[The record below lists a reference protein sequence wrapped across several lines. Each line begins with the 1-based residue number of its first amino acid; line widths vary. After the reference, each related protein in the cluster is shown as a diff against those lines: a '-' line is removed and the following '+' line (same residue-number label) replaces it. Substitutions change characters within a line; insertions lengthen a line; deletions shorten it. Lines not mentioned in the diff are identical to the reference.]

1 MNPDSSQDQL
11 ALSPEALRTYNR
23 WHLIGGLILLL
34 LLVALPLLFGI
45 GPTSFRSCGA
55 PAAAAPVAAAPAPAA
70 PAPAPA
76 AAPAAAPP
84 APAAS
89 AKAAV
94 FFDTGKAAVAAKGQ
108 EDLKAL
114 VASAGTG
121 ARFAVSGF
129 HDAKGD
135 PAKNAELAKQRAFAV
150 RDALKSLGVAEDKI
164 ELRKPEAT
172 SAASGPE
179 AEAAA
184 RRVEVSVL

>member
-1 MNPDSSQDQL
+1 MSQDNL
-11 ALSPEALRTYNR
+11 ALSPDGLRTYNR

-34 LLVALPLLFGI
+34 LLFLLPMLFGI
-45 GPTSFRSCGA
+45 GPNSWKSCGA
-55 PAAAAPVAAAPAPAA
+55 PAVAAPVAAAPAPVAAPAPA

-76 AAPAAAPP
+76 AAPAAP
-84 APAAS
+84 AR
-89 AKAAV
+89 AAV
-94 FFDTGKAAVAAKGQ
+94 YFDTGKAVVNAKGAD
-108 EDLKAL
+108 DLKAL
-114 VASAGTG
+114 VATAGAG

-150 RDALKSLGVAEDKI
+150 RDALKAAGVAEDRV

-172 SAASGPE
+172 SAATGPE